1 MEDSLMKKIS
11 LILMTAFAVAAVSC
25 NKEVPSSNDV
35 NAPEAVKAPTL
46 VARISADD
54 TKTAFVSGVY
64 MWKTNDNFVV
74 RSNNANG
81 YTTYQYSGEPTA
93 GAAEFVPKTDDAI
106 VYGQNSFAIYP
117 AKVSGSYPCEEDGS
131 LKVVLKDTYT
141 WAEGNVEAPML
152 ARVET
157 GQPLEFKHL
166 GGVLKV
172 TYKNVPPKATKLVVS
187 APVVDPDL
195 IAAGK
200 KTYKICSTM
209 NKTYNWTTAGGGF
222 DPDPAN
228 VPYVKAYDHSGEY
241 KITEIITAATAAQK
255 ASSEGITV
263 YVPLPV
269 GPVSVGGKNVYP
281 QLNVWLAFDDNTV
294 VPGTLK
300 TANNIQI
307 ERGHIKPMPAITLT
321 KYKLTTLI
329 GSAGKA
335 ASTSSHVTGSFA
347 ETKLYAPR
355 GMVMLPDNKAVVFD
369 QNDAVMFVDLNGQT
383 VEKVSY
389 NSGNA
394 VPWGGCY
401 HSGVLYIVDKSLGRF
416 YTCSNLTTKEI
427 TYSNISTG
435 NYSPMM
441 IQFSGSDAYVVIRD
455 AYGLFKYEGGITGTK
470 TKFADFNSGS
480 LSKVKPIS
488 FTVDGNGDFIIATAD
503 NGFKLFKESSAGGA
517 PVAVAGNG
525 TKATNYAALVDGPVS
540 TATFTANTYGLAFDG
555 DGNLYVGDGFAIRKI
570 TFGPGGW
577 DDAVVTTIITNGTN
591 TPKDGYGADA
601 ALNCVGSMAFNSD
614 YSKLYVTDQNAG
626 KVYVV
631 TIE

>member
-1 MEDSLMKKIS
+1 MKKIS
-11 LILMTAFAVAAVSC
+11 MLMMAALAVTTLSC
-25 NKEVPSSNDV
+25 NKE
-35 NAPEAVKAPTL
+35 NAIQEEENQPVHRQTL
-46 VARISADD
+46 VAQFADEETKTFFDGTVFKWNADD
-54 TKTAFVSGVY
+54 KIL
-64 MWKTNDNFVV
+64 V
-74 RSNNANG
+74 RSDNAAG
-81 YTTYQYSGEPTA
+81 YTVFDNSTGESA
-93 GAAEFVPKTDDAI
+93 GAVTFEAETDDTI
-106 VYGQNSFAIYP
+106 CYGDESFALYPNSTSDGCPKIEETILKIYP
-117 AKVSGSYPCEEDGS
+117 EP
-131 LKVVLKDTYT
+131 TYT
-141 WAEGNVEAPML
+141 WSEGAVQAPMI
-152 ARVET
+152 AKVVSGEN
-157 GQPLEFKHL
+157 LEFTHL
-166 GGVLKV
+166 GGLLKV
-172 TYKNVPPKATKLVVS
+172 TYKNVPPKARYIKVT
-187 APVVDPDL
+187 APID
-195 IAAGK
+195 A
-200 KTYKICSTM
+200 THYYKISQTM
-209 NKTYNWTTAGGGF
+209 GPGGF
-222 DPDPAN
+222 FGWEDGVGFTLDK
-228 VPYVKAYDHSGEY
+228 PYIKAYNNGKTNEY
-241 KITEIITAATAAQK
+241 FVRLDINAATPAQRASDDGITAY
-255 ASSEGITV
+255 I
-263 YVPLPV
+263 PLPV
-269 GPVSVGGKNVYP
+269 GPNEGGVYP
-281 QLNVWLAFDDNTV
+281 TLKVSLTFADGTT
-294 VPGTLK
+294 VPGSDR
-300 TANNIQI
+300 TATNIPIQ
-307 ERGHIKPMPAITLT
+307 RAHIKPMPAITLT

-329 GSAGKA
+329 GSAGRA
-335 ASTSSHVTGSFA
+335 ANTSSHVTGSFA

-369 QNDAVMFVDLNGQT
+369 QNDAVMFVDLNVQT

-389 NSGNA
+389 NSGTA

-401 HSGVLYIVDKSLGRF
+401 HGGVLYIVDKSLGRF

-570 TFGPGGW
+570 TFGPRGW